1 MLRGTMA
8 YSLGLMAN
16 PRCDVRAIAG
26 CLLELAVDDG
36 AGHWEVA
43 MRSLGLV
50 LARAAGEEV
59 GG

>member
-1 MLRGTMA
+1 MA